1 MKFKKSIRT
10 YCRRCKKHT
19 VQKVSQEKQS
29 GRNKTHP
36 MSHGSRKRM
45 RRRGLDRGYG
55 NQGRTSKGAVSSFKR
70 SGAKSSKVITIKG
83 VVSAT
88 GANGVGSDM
97 GSEIYLNLQNKNFS
111 ASGQT
116 SKDINIEALIEAK
129 NKINLIL

>member
-1 MKFKKSIRT
+1 MKLKKSIRT

-70 SGAKSSKVITIKG
+70 SGAKSSKVITIKLTCNECKK
-83 VVSAT
+83 SSTRA
-88 GANGVGSDM
+88 
-97 GSEIYLNLQNKNFS
+97 IRR
-111 ASGQT
+111 
-116 SKDINIEALIEAK
+116 AK
-129 NKINLIL
+129 KVEFI